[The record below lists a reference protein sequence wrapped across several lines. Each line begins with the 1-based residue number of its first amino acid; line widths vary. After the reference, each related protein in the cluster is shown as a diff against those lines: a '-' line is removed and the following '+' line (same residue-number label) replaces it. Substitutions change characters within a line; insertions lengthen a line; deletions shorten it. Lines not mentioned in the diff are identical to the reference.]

1 MSIDITVLEYDNESK
16 EATVQ
21 ITDGEISVSAYCH
34 PFDFALISSEIALY
48 ALFAKNIYQVDQFC
62 LPQKAGGYCSY
73 HITAEVFDRYTSR
86 VKLGSILFS
95 LDEPLP
101 KDIPNGAYI
110 EFDVGRL
117 DLVSG
122 INDRFR

>member
-1 MSIDITVLEYDNESK
+1 MSIDITVLEYDNESR

-21 ITDGEISVSAYCH
+21 ITDGEISVSAYFH
-34 PFDFALISSEIALY
+34 PFDFTLISSGIELY
-48 ALFAKNIYQVDQFC
+48 AMFVENIYQVDHFC
-62 LPQKAGGYCSY
+62 LPQKADGYCSY
-73 HITAEVFDRYTSR
+73 RITAEVFDRYTSR
-86 VKLGSILFS
+86 VKLGSILLS

-122 INDRFR
+122 INE